1 METSE
6 KQKILRSLIIPGILL
21 ALIWIVKIAE
31 IWLKT
36 DFSFLGLL
44 PQHLSGLKGIL
55 FSPFL
60 HADFSH
66 LSANSVPLFLLT
78 AGLFYFY
85 PKPALKILGLLWLTT
100 GFWVWIFAKDTGI
113 HIGASGIVY
122 ALAGFHFTGGLLR
135 REPRVMAFSLLV
147 VFLYGS
153 LIWGIVPDL
162 FPEKN
167 ISWESHLLG
176 LLAGVIIALFYREE
190 GPQRKK
196 YSWEEEDEY
205 DEPDQE
211 PEAFSSNESGTGNPE
226 SSDNS
231 NPSEDT
237 PNILYHYRKK
247 TD

>member
-1 METSE
+1 LVGYS
-6 KQKILRSLIIPGILL
+6 
-21 ALIWIVKIAE
+21 
-31 IWLKT
+31 KT
-36 DFSFLGLL
+36 AS
-44 PQHLSGLKGIL
+44 
-55 FSPFL
+55 
-60 HADFSH
+60 
-66 LSANSVPLFLLT
+66 N
-78 AGLFYFY
+78 
-85 PKPALKILGLLWLTT
+85 
-100 GFWVWIFAKDTGI
+100 
-113 HIGASGIVY
+113 GAWELYCGV
-122 ALAGFHFTGGLLR
+122 LFTGGLLR